1 MLSLFSDA
9 VGSAMLFVTT
19 VLLMGTHPG
28 EAPPGGD
35 GDFERRFAIV
45 KSSPGEARW
54 DEIPWTTSLWEA
66 RKRAAAEGKPLFIW
80 AANGNPIG
88 VT

>member
-1 MLSLFSDA
+1 MIA
-9 VGSAMLFVTT
+9 IACT
-19 VLLMGTHPG
+19 LLLG
-28 EAPPGGD
+28 AGD
-35 GDFERRFAIV
+35 GISAKEFDRVFALV
-45 KSSPGEARW
+45 RPSPNEARW

-80 AANGNPIG
+80 AANGNPLG

>member
-1 MLSLFSDA
+1 MMKALA
-9 VGSAMLFVTT
+9 I
-19 VLLMGTHPG
+19 VLLAQA
-28 EAPPGGD
+28 APRQT
-35 GDFERRFAIV
+35 FEERHALV
-45 KSSPGEARW
+45 KASPGEARW
-54 DEIPWTTSLWEA
+54 DEIPWTTSLWEG

>member
-1 MLSLFSDA
+1 MKTMAIAWLLRALLGTGGSD
-9 VGSAMLFVTT
+9 
-19 VLLMGTHPG
+19 GTPDK
-28 EAPPGGD
+28 E
-35 GDFERRFAIV
+35 FERDFALV

-66 RKRAAAEGKPLFIW
+66 RKKAAAEGKPLFIW
-80 AANGNPIG
+80 AANGNPLG

>member
-1 MLSLFSDA
+1 MKMLLLSLLLVAQAASPRQSFEEQLA
-9 VGSAMLFVTT
+9 V
-19 VLLMGTHPG
+19 
-28 EAPPGGD
+28 
-35 GDFERRFAIV
+35 V
-45 KSSPGEARW
+45 KASPGEARW
-54 DEIPWTTSLWEA
+54 DEIPWTTSLWEG

>member
-1 MLSLFSDA
+1 MKSLA
-9 VGSAMLFVTT
+9 VVALLATQAAAPRQSFEEQFAVVKASA
-19 VLLMGTHPG
+19 
-28 EAPPGGD
+28 
-35 GDFERRFAIV
+35 
-45 KSSPGEARW
+45 GEARW
-54 DEIPWTTSLWEA
+54 DEIPWTTSLWEG

>member
-1 MLSLFSDA
+1 MRWTLALA
-9 VGSAMLFVTT
+9 
-19 VLLMGTHPG
+19 LLAQAAPG
-28 EAPPGGD
+28 QT
-35 GDFERRFAIV
+35 FEDRLALV
-45 KSSPGEARW
+45 KASPGEARW
-54 DEIPWTTSLWEA
+54 DEIPWTTSLWEG

>member
-1 MLSLFSDA
+1 MKSLA
-9 VGSAMLFVTT
+9 VVA
-19 VLLMGTHPG
+19 LLATQAASPRQS
-28 EAPPGGD
+28 
-35 GDFERRFAIV
+35 FEEQFAVV
-45 KSSPGEARW
+45 KASVGEARW
-54 DEIPWTTSLWEA
+54 DEIPWTTSLWEG